1 MSLNQW
7 LAITMF
13 RVMDPDYS
21 QSSKSKDIAIEWMK
35 YYSVDKSILISPLD
49 SDLSS

>member
-13 RVMDPDYS
+13 RVMDPNY
-21 QSSKSKDIAIEWMK
+21 SSKSKDIAIEWMK